1 MQSSHGA
8 VMPFCLP
15 LTARAS
21 AGHSHH
27 TAPSF
32 DTTAPAI
39 RRQIPESIPVT
50 SVPYKIFLVLFA
62 WCIVYKFHSW
72 GY

>member
-15 LTARAS
+15 LIARAS

-27 TAPSF
+27 TTPF
-32 DTTAPAI
+32 FHTTAPAI
-39 RRQIPESIPVT
+39 RREIPENILVT

-62 WCIVYKFHSW
+62 WYLVYKFHS
-72 GY
+72 